1 MQEALEARMREFPEG
16 ERVFAKIGTPDVAT
30 EPMPPSV
37 ADNFIMLKPRE
48 DWRDPRKTRD
58 ELVAELNEGVELI
71 PGNNYE
77 FTQPVQMR
85 MNELIAGVRADVA
98 VKLFGD
104 DLDQLI
110 ASGDRTS
117 TSLNSSH

>member
-1 MQEALEARMREFPEG
+1 
-16 ERVFAKIGTPDVAT
+16 
-30 EPMPPSV
+30 MPPSV

-48 DWRDPRKTRD
+48 DWPDPRKTRD
-58 ELVAELNEGVELI
+58 ELVAELNEAVELI

-98 VKLFGD
+98 VQLCGD
-104 DLDQLI
+104 DLYQLI
-110 ASGDRTS
+110 ASGQERSEEGLTRIQGIRKCRNRGG
-117 TSLNSSH
+117 LEK